1 MRSLKQVG
9 GILAV
14 VAVAAFSAACDQ
26 DETRSIVE
34 VTPPDTVTIVQ
45 TDTVRVGNNNLVF
58 NQIERL
64 GNPLVSE
71 VLLEKRLHSFHN
83 TTSPASDTMFFR
95 DDIVGFVVNVAGRD
109 SATARTVASILLPDM
124 LLVFPNRASG
134 VTAANSDDAANV
146 GWLTFALAPGEGY
159 GGRKLDNDDA
169 LDKAAGAVFG
179 SILSDQN
186 VSPGL
191 ATDNVPDS
199 QSDPNTFPYV
209 AAPN

>member
-1 MRSLKQVG
+1 MWKLNRAG
-9 GILAV
+9 AALAFF
-14 VAVAAFSAACDQ
+14 AVTAFSAACDQ

-45 TDTVRVGNNNLVF
+45 TDTVRIGNNNLVF

-71 VLLEKRLHSFHN
+71 ALLEKRLHSFHN
-83 TTSPASDTMFFR
+83 TITPANDTTFFR
-95 DDIVGFVVNVAGRD
+95 DDIIGFVVNVAGRD
-109 SATARTVASILLPDM
+109 SVTARTIASVLLPDM
-124 LLVFPNRASG
+124 LLVFPNRAAG
-134 VTAANSDDAANV
+134 VTAANVDDASNV
-146 GWLTFALAPGEGY
+146 GWLTWALAPGEGY

-169 LDKAAGAVFG
+169 VDKALGAVFG
-179 SILSDQN
+179 SILSNEN

-191 ATDNVPDS
+191 ATDNVPDT